1 MVPVKSVLDDTPT
14 NDGNHFGGVIAD
26 SPIISQVEFYAFATP
41 GAVVIDNLIWE
52 EFQGGG
58 DVPASSPLA
67 LLVLLA
73 ILMTVSWA
81 ILRPKWGARHST

>member
-1 MVPVKSVLDDTPT
+1 MEAHKKTSWTYLILLGLVAATTPDRVVTTIASGPPFVQPNSVNVVSDNVPDD
-14 NDGNHFGGVIAD
+14 
-26 SPIISQVEFYAFATP
+26 
-41 GAVVIDNLIWE
+41 
-52 EFQGGG
+52 

-81 ILRPKWGARHST
+81 ILRPKWGARHPA